1 MAKKPTSAPDNLSS
15 VAQAAADSVK
25 RAKSKG
31 VPLAA
36 VFAAESDAATVRIP
50 AKTVIKTVS
59 ADDLKPRARLRS
71 KAAPDLDANKYGILI
86 GGLKIKR
93 VFPTQADAVEFV
105 KTLSYAKA
113 QKARLVLVLGLKVET
128 RVKVQP
134 LVIDEFVPEK
144 LARKAKSAPEAEAD
158 PLDQT
163 EDDPS
168 ETPEDGE

>member
-31 VPLAA
+31 MPLAA
-36 VFAAESDAATVRIP
+36 VFATETNSTNVPIP
-50 AKTVIKTVS
+50 AKTV
-59 ADDLKPRARLRS
+59 LKALSEAKPKPARARAS